1 MDALGRPHRP
11 PHRGVT
17 STEEGARARLELAA
31 CLGLFCTGVYSTA
44 FGPALQILADD
55 FGVSLDRAG
64 LLITVLF
71 AGSITASGAVALRLH
86 RHNPR
91 KVAALGMVAVAIGA
105 GGLGFADNWGTALAA
120 VALTGLGDGLLVAG
134 VHLVVARSSTNVARG
149 INRLNLYFAFGA
161 IAGPLWAGGVLEF
174 DPATRNIVFGGI
186 AVLVLAVAA
195 VLAMTRAPVAD
206 VLHAGTSRESDGD
219 GAGGLAWFMGVV
231 LFLYV
236 GAEFGLGSWVA
247 TYADQ
252 QFDAGTFTG
261 GVVTAGYWGALMLGR
276 VASGRLFAA
285 GWAPQRVLVL
295 SIGGALVSSAGIAAA
310 NQVFALAVVAAF
322 ATGLCF
328 GPIWPAAVSI
338 VSERSGGGA
347 PAAMVTIGNAG
358 GVFFP
363 FAQGRLLV
371 EAGATTGIAMTA
383 VLCLAML
390 VVAQMART
398 RGRIGAPAV

>member
-1 MDALGRPHRP
+1 MDAVGRPHRP
-11 PHRGVT
+11 SNYGVIT
-17 STEEGARARLELAA
+17 TGERARARLELAA

-44 FGPALQILADD
+44 FGPALQVLADD

-71 AGSITASGAVALRLH
+71 AGSITASGAVAWRFH
-86 RHNPR
+86 RRDPR
-91 KVAALGMVAVAIGA
+91 QVTTTGMVTVAIGA
-105 GGLGFADNWGTALAA
+105 GGLGFADNWATALLA
-120 VALTGLGDGLLVAG
+120 VAVTGIGDGLLVAG

-161 IAGPLWAGGVLEF
+161 IAGPLWAGGVLEL

-186 AVLVLAVAA
+186 AVLVLVVAA

-206 VLHAGTSRESDGD
+206 AVRPPALAAGR
-219 GAGGLAWFMGVV
+219 GGGSLAWFMGAV

-247 TYADQ
+247 SYADQ

-276 VASGRLFAA
+276 VISGRLFAA
-285 GWAPQRVLVL
+285 GWRPHRVLVL
-295 SIGGALVSSAGIAAA
+295 SIACGLVSSACIAVANEVFLLAAA
-310 NQVFALAVVAAF
+310 AAF
-322 ATGLCF
+322 ATGLFF

-383 VLCLAML
+383 VLCLVML
-390 VVAQMART
+390 ALAAAAPRRT
-398 RGRIGAPAV
+398 

>member
-1 MDALGRPHRP
+1 MTTA
-11 PHRGVT
+11 
-17 STEEGARARLELAA
+17 EERARARLELAA

-64 LLITVLF
+64 FLITVLF
-71 AGSITASGAVALRLH
+71 AGSITASGAVAWRLH

-91 KVAALGMVAVAIGA
+91 KVAAAGMVTVAIGA
-105 GGLGFADNWGTALAA
+105 GGLGFAGSWAGALAA
-120 VALTGLGDGLLVAG
+120 VSLTGIGDGLLVAG
-134 VHLVVARSSTNVARG
+134 VHLVVARSSVNVAHG

-161 IAGPLWAGGVLEF
+161 IAGPLWAGGVLDLE
-174 DPATRNIVFGGI
+174 PASRDVVFGGI
-186 AVLVLAVAA
+186 GLLVLVVAA
-195 VLAMTRAPVAD
+195 VLGMTRAPVAD
-206 VLHAGTSRESDGD
+206 AVRPAVHASALDAVGS
-219 GAGGLAWFMGVV
+219 GGLAWFMGAV

-247 TYADQ
+247 SYADQ

-285 GWAPQRVLVL
+285 GWAPRRVLVL
-295 SIGGALVSSAGIAAA
+295 SIGCGLVSSACIAAA
-310 NQVFALAVVAAF
+310 NQVFVLAVVAAF
-322 ATGLCF
+322 ATGLFF

-338 VSERSGGGA
+338 VSERSAGGA

-363 FAQGRLLV
+363 FAQGWLLV

-383 VLCLAML
+383 ALCLGML
-390 VVAQMART
+390 ALVRLSPGHGAARH
-398 RGRIGAPAV
+398 RWPGGPV

>member
-1 MDALGRPHRP
+1 M
-11 PHRGVT
+11 T
-17 STEEGARARLELAA
+17 TEEDRARARLEFAA

-44 FGPALQILADD
+44 FGPALQVLADD

-71 AGSITASGAVALRLH
+71 AGSITASGAVAWRFH

-105 GGLGFADNWGTALAA
+105 GGLGFAGNWATAVAA
-120 VALTGLGDGLLVAG
+120 VALTGIGDGLLVAG
-134 VHLVVARSSTNVARG
+134 VHLVVARSSANVARG

-161 IAGPLWAGGVLEF
+161 IAGPLWAGGSLDLDRES
-174 DPATRNIVFGGI
+174 RNIVFGGI
-186 AVLVLAVAA
+186 ALLVVAVAA
-195 VLAMTRAPVAD
+195 VLAVTRAPVAEA
-206 VLHAGTSRESDGD
+206 VRPPALAAGRDAEGP
-219 GAGGLAWFMGVV
+219 GQLAWFMGTI

-252 QFDAGTFTG
+252 QFDAGTFAG

-276 VASGRLFAA
+276 VVSGRLFAA
-285 GWAPQRVLVL
+285 GWAPHRVLVL
-295 SIGGALVSSAGIAAA
+295 SIGGGLISSACIAAA
-310 NQVFALAVVAAF
+310 NEVFVLAAAAAF

-328 GPIWPAAVSI
+328 GPIWPAAISI

-383 VLCLAML
+383 ALCLAML
-390 VVAQMART
+390 LIAQAARV
-398 RGRIGAPAV
+398 RGRTEARAV